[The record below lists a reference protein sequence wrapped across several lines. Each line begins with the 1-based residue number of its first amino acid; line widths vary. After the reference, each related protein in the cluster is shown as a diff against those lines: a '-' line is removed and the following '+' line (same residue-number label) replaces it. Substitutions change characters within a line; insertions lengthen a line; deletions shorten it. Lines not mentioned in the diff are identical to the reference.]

1 MQDKELNDTPETF
14 IAEGA
19 TKRFKFQSFNTLV
32 DRIKVDVV
40 RRSRLVEEDPDEYD
54 SFFYQAL
61 LSWKDMNLT
70 RHFTTFQREMTP
82 LAKTLPSIIYHKDQ
96 IVDVLEKHLQVKDS
110 TALDAL
116 LDLVT
121 KLAKDLE
128 GEFYPYFPRL
138 FSAML
143 PLVHHRDVRLL
154 ENLFNAIAYL
164 FKYLARQIL
173 PDLSSTFTL
182 ISSLLG
188 EDHKQK
194 PYIRHFTA
202 EAFAFLLRKTRGKE
216 FAAITQHILE
226 SLRENPSEQYIEG
239 LAMLFFECM
248 KQVENQLHSRA
259 SNMYKELLTQVLNE
273 KGDVD
278 ELELSP
284 FYALILKTNL
294 LVLHHTNA
302 PYLVEFINVAL
313 KEVDTEL
320 ERKKLDQ
327 KRLCILISLIKL
339 NVTVRNGSRIQE
351 YASIVQRLQAVT
363 KKLFTKKT
371 SYSKY
376 LYTEILNAA
385 EAILALGSLESVL
398 SGGRLILESIVAY
411 DDPTLVY
418 GFFLS
423 LSKLEWSDFAQVM
436 LPYIARYTAEKFN
449 KFPEQTVLLL
459 AELTSS
465 GALELPEGTLSSSL
479 TTEGLL
485 RLPAV
490 KGKAIADGLLEMLH
504 KSYDW
509 NEARDVLNGVD
520 INDNELES
528 TPTITLLSAV
538 VFVLSRIHVSL
549 DSAFE
554 ALLALIDSI
563 SNHLSLQSKDNN
575 NPINTPLVIA
585 HKNFVL
591 EALMGQAIESLA
603 KLASANNAVEKT
615 SHLHGKL
622 AEYMLENHGHNEM
635 ILRGVFYYLDML
647 RSDSQYN
654 ECFTLERLEQVYP
667 LIKENLGSYQ
677 MNCRLYTC
685 KIIALYDQPLMEK
698 DKQHTDDE
706 PCELPQVAVD
716 LEEASMS
723 LVDFRDKIRYTQKLG
738 VIEETGR
745 VPEIYSDFV
754 LRYGLGILNVQL
766 RPLWTEVKKVLALCA
781 EEDPEQ
787 YWKLCFGEL
796 SKFDDQKQLVR
807 DGFISDVITAAGAP
821 PSPSQSKKR
830 ATKTGNISF
839 ECHVLNKFSS
849 IQDYSMALM
858 GNEQSM
864 GYVKLFVKLSGQ
876 ENARMDYWHYY
887 SLILQTLKGTPAIT
901 EKRARHLIPT
911 FFKFVE
917 KEFNSIIKEDEHLT
931 DEEPKVKEEEDA
943 DAMEIDSEEENF
955 KILRRTPNITKS
967 RMISWLDMFAAF
979 TNPKVMYKTD
989 DMYSIL
995 MRLLSKGEVALQK
1008 AALECVFTWKHKSV
1022 TPYTDNLRNLLNEQR
1037 FRHEVFAFLSTD
1049 EVQASIDP
1057 AHREQLMPIIMRI
1070 LYGRLVQPAARRGKS
1085 GARVNKESR
1094 RNAILGA
1101 VAICQPTEVQYFLDL
1116 ALAPFK
1122 TVLELPDGVH
1132 DNKTGALT
1140 EFKLD
1145 ARGNE
1150 LLENINMGRQA
1161 GYLTM
1166 LEGLMASMR
1175 TKVEVY
1181 LPTLLKLVL
1190 YIGTFTQR
1198 RKTDEDEKDDEEQ
1211 QQEEDEKK
1219 QQYQATGK
1227 TKDVHNATVKRM
1239 VEAFRLNVDFNFT
1252 PYLPVIFAAFITP
1265 RLHALP
1271 KEAPQGKLAIMAMF
1285 KTWIERRD
1293 RVSYFADY
1301 DKNLLPQLY
1310 GVLGAPTIKEN
1321 VLKDVLDI
1329 IDALLNHC
1337 DSEMEGDFVPLKD
1350 RLFVPHVD
1358 TLLQH
1363 LHFRLTKSKD
1373 ETQFGSGVY
1382 SVRQIAIVSRIAP
1395 LTTNGQQAAVIVELL
1410 LPNLRKSS
1418 RIIPEKTKEHIL
1430 SVWAKFIH
1438 LIPGFK
1444 EMELVFS
1451 QYYSVASQ
1459 LFSSLRSRECRTA
1472 LVNVFQAFVDV
1483 NPVLTKVGELLR
1495 AMNTYSAK
1503 RLDEPDYDGILD
1515 AMNTVADDLY
1525 PTFDHQQWLPLL
1537 HQFVHNMHDPEEM
1550 ALRGAATHCMS
1561 VYLKATQEQQD
1572 AEEKRLLLNY
1582 VTHMIFPAIKRGLT
1596 NHIELIRL
1604 EFVNLLNAGV
1614 RTFPELPVFEDMV
1627 VLLGNGDEEVN
1638 FFNNIYHMQLHRRVR
1653 ALSRLAE
1660 TAETG
1665 TIKPTTVNSVF
1676 IPLVTAFFY
1685 ETDRIK
1691 DHNLINQCCA
1701 TITSLARQLGW
1712 TRYYGMFRNYMDL
1725 IAKKEDMEKVYLKIV
1740 SAILDA
1746 FHFDLKDVEVSDEQ
1760 AVRVM
1765 GRQKVRIDFKSS
1777 EQIAKEEEKETP
1789 QDGDQKQEEEEEQEQ
1804 EQPKD
1809 LAAKIHDT
1817 VIHRMLPSL
1826 NTYLTKTETK
1836 QAALTR
1842 VPIAL
1847 GVAKLLRALPERSMR
1862 TNLPGLLVSLCQMI
1876 RSRALDVRETLR
1888 ETLLK
1893 VNAYLGPAYLSF
1905 IIKEL
1910 KTALTKGYEVHVLG
1924 YTVNV
1929 LLADTIPRLEVGQL
1943 DYCLGDIVDVLIND
1957 VFGKTGQ
1964 EKEADEMTGKIKE
1977 AKSQKSMATFES
1989 LSKVIHF
1996 ENLPILLLPLKDV
2009 MSETQSLKILR
2020 KVDDILKRISAGLV
2034 RNPEFES
2041 LELLEFAH
2049 GLITENLDTYK
2060 AKSKAKVEKSQ
2071 LEKNYEVQL
2080 KRMDLT
2086 PKDHLATNAYR
2097 FVDFGLHLLL
2107 TALRR
2112 NKFDCTQ
2119 EEHREKLN
2127 PLVPLI
2133 SNTLHSNHTS
2143 SIILGTKIMRI
2154 LITYPLDE
2162 VPNAVPAV
2170 MKRSFQL
2177 IKSAGNTRSQLI
2189 QSCFKLITVCIR
2201 DNEKAKLSEHQLVY
2215 LLNIIRPDLEEPDR
2229 QSTVFALI
2237 RAVIGRKFMA
2247 PEVYDIMDLVGQIMV
2262 TNQAKEIRDQARSV
2276 YFTFLM
2282 DYPQGRDRLK
2292 KQMSFIV
2299 RNLEYVHETGRESI
2313 MELHHQIIDKFG
2325 DTILMEYA
2333 ESMFLG
2339 LVLRLVND
2347 ESAKCRE
2354 MSAELI
2360 KLLLGRCTDDKL
2372 TTIYRLLDKW
2382 MAQSDRASLQR
2393 AGCQVYG
2400 LMMDTSGSKSLA
2412 TSLVPRLAHL
2422 LEENKAPEIHPDD
2435 EDEDM
2440 DIDFPWEVAY
2450 YSLSTLS
2457 KIGKRFPE
2465 LMYGEDAMTMWDG
2478 VKETLLHP
2486 HAWIRASSARLFGH
2500 YFANVDAED
2509 RTHNGDITCE
2519 FLSRDNMSQLVLKF
2533 IEQLKSHYLTEDQAS
2548 QIVRN
2553 LFFISKCLYYL
2564 PAEED
2569 SRENNDEEEEQDTV
2583 VVNGK
2588 PEQEHSNT
2596 AQAKLDQKPTRNA
2609 HYWMFRRLTFTAR
2622 GSLQNKG
2629 NSKNI
2634 LMRSSIFKCFAAIA
2648 NHMQAE
2654 ELAPYLVSMIT
2665 PIYRVTNDQQ
2675 IKDDKEFEDLKQLG
2689 NEVLSMVQQKA
2700 GSTVYFAAYQR
2711 VRQRAADV
2719 RQERK
2724 AKRALE
2730 AVADPQL
2737 AAQRKIERRQKKRK
2751 MMKSKSKLN

>member
-1 MQDKELNDTPETF
+1 EALHA
-14 IAEGA
+14 AEG
-19 TKRFKFQSFNTLV
+19 
-32 DRIKVDVV
+32 
-40 RRSRLVEEDPDEYD
+40 
-54 SFFYQAL
+54 
-61 LSWKDMNLT
+61 
-70 RHFTTFQREMTP
+70 
-82 LAKTLPSIIYHKDQ
+82 
-96 IVDVLEKHLQVKDS
+96 
-110 TALDAL
+110 
-116 LDLVT
+116 
-121 KLAKDLE
+121 
-128 GEFYPYFPRL
+128 
-138 FSAML
+138 
-143 PLVHHRDVRLL
+143 
-154 ENLFNAIAYL
+154 
-164 FKYLARQIL
+164 
-173 PDLSSTFTL
+173 
-182 ISSLLG
+182 
-188 EDHKQK
+188 
-194 PYIRHFTA
+194 
-202 EAFAFLLRKTRGKE
+202 
-216 FAAITQHILE
+216 
-226 SLRENPSEQYIEG
+226 
-239 LAMLFFECM
+239 
-248 KQVENQLHSRA
+248 
-259 SNMYKELLTQVLNE
+259 
-273 KGDVD
+273 
-278 ELELSP
+278 
-284 FYALILKTNL
+284 
-294 LVLHHTNA
+294 
-302 PYLVEFINVAL
+302 
-313 KEVDTEL
+313 
-320 ERKKLDQ
+320 
-327 KRLCILISLIKL
+327 
-339 NVTVRNGSRIQE
+339 
-351 YASIVQRLQAVT
+351 
-363 KKLFTKKT
+363 
-371 SYSKY
+371 
-376 LYTEILNAA
+376 
-385 EAILALGSLESVL
+385 ILALGSLESVL
-398 SGGRLILESIVAY
+398 SGGRLILESIVTF
-411 DDPTLVY
+411 DNVTLVY

-423 LSKLEWSDFAQVM
+423 LSKLEWDDFAQVM
-436 LPYIARYTAEKFN
+436 LPYIVKYTAEKFA
-449 KFPEQTVLLL
+449 KYPEQTVLLL
-459 AELTSS
+459 AELTSD

-490 KGKAIADGLLEMLH
+490 KGKSIADELLAMLH

-509 NEARDVLNGVD
+509 DKERDILNEID
-520 INDNELES
+520 INNNELES
-528 TPTITLLSAV
+528 TPTISLLSAV
-538 VFVLSRIHVSL
+538 VYVLSRIQINL
-549 DSAFE
+549 DSALE

-563 SNHLSLQSKDNN
+563 TNHLALQSKENN
-575 NPINTPLVIA
+575 NVINTPLVIA

-603 KLASANNAVEKT
+603 KLAATNNAAEKT
-615 SHLHGKL
+615 SHLHDKL
-622 AEYMLENHGHNEM
+622 VGYMLEHHGHNEM
-635 ILRGVFYYLDML
+635 VLRGVFHYLDML
-647 RSDSQYN
+647 RSETQY
-654 ECFTLERLEQVYP
+654 EKHFTLQQLEQVYP

-677 MNCRLYTC
+677 LNSRLYTC

-698 DKQHTDDE
+698 DKQHIDDE

-723 LVDFRDKIRYTQKLG
+723 LVDFRDKVRFTQKLG
-738 VIEETGR
+738 VILDTGR

-754 LRYGLGILNVQL
+754 LRYGLGILTIQL
-766 RPLWTEVKKVLALCA
+766 RPLWTEVKKILAACA
-781 EEDPEQ
+781 DMDPEQ
-787 YWKLCFGEL
+787 YWQLCFGEL

-807 DGFISDVITAAGAP
+807 DGFMSDVLSAANALP
-821 PSPSQSKKR
+821 PTIASKR

-839 ECHVLNKFSS
+839 ECHVLNKFSG

-858 GNEQSM
+858 GNEQSI
-864 GYVKLFVKLSGQ
+864 GFVKLFVKLSGQ

-887 SLILQTLKGTPAIT
+887 SLILQTLKGTPGIT

-917 KEFNSIIKEDEHLT
+917 KEFNSILKEDEHLN
-931 DEEPKVKEEEDA
+931 DEEPKMKED
-943 DAMEIDSEEENF
+943 DAMDIDTDEQEDF
-955 KILRRTPNITKS
+955 KLLRRTPNITKT
-967 RMISWLDMFAAF
+967 RMISWLDMFSAF

-995 MRLLSKGEVALQK
+995 MRLLSKGEVGLQK
-1008 AALECVFTWKHKSV
+1008 AALEVVFTWKNRSV
-1022 TPYTDNLRNLLNEQR
+1022 IQYTDNLRNLLNEQR

-1057 AHREQLMPIIMRI
+1057 AHRTELMPIIMRI

-1094 RNAILGA
+1094 RNAILSA
-1101 VAICQPTEVQYFLDL
+1101 VSICQPTEIQYFIDL

-1122 TVLELPDGVH
+1122 SILELPDGLH

-1140 EFKLD
+1140 EFKLNEH
-1145 ARGNE
+1145 GNE
-1150 LLENINMGRQA
+1150 LLEKINMGRQA
-1161 GYLTM
+1161 GFLTM
-1166 LEGLMASMR
+1166 LEGLMAAMR
-1175 TKVEVY
+1175 TKIEVY

-1190 YIGTFTQR
+1190 YIGQFTQR
-1198 RKTDEDEKDDEEQ
+1198 RKTGDDK
-1211 QQEEDEKK
+1211 EEDEEKQQDEEAT
-1219 QQYQATGK
+1219 QQYQATAK
-1227 TKDVHNATVKRM
+1227 SKDIHSAAVKRM
-1239 VEAFRLNVDFNFT
+1239 VEAFKLNVDFNFT
-1252 PYLPVIFAAFITP
+1252 PYLPVIFNAFITP
-1265 RLHALP
+1265 RLDALP
-1271 KEAPQGKLAIMAMF
+1271 NEAPQGKLAIMAMF
-1285 KTWIERRD
+1285 RTWVERRD
-1293 RVSYFADY
+1293 RVTYFADY
-1301 DKNLLPQLY
+1301 NKQLLPQLY
-1310 GVLGAPTIKEN
+1310 GILGAPTIKES

-1329 IDALLNHC
+1329 IDTLLNYC
-1337 DSEMEGDFVPLKD
+1337 DEEMEADDSSVSLKD
-1350 RLFVPHVD
+1350 KLFVPHVD
-1358 TLLQH
+1358 SLLQH

-1373 ETQFGSGVY
+1373 ETQFGNGLY

-1395 LTTNGQQAAVIVELL
+1395 LTTNGEQAGVIVDLL

-1430 SVWAKFIH
+1430 SVWAKFIR

-1444 EMELVFS
+1444 EMKLVYS
-1451 QYYSVASQ
+1451 QYYSAASQ

-1483 NPVLTKVGELLR
+1483 NPALTKVGELLR
-1495 AMNTYSAK
+1495 DMNTYSAK
-1503 RLDEPDYDGILD
+1503 RLDQPDYDGILD
-1515 AMNTVADDLY
+1515 ALNSVADDLY

-1537 HQFVHNMHDPEEM
+1537 HQFVHNMHDQEEM
-1550 ALRGAATHCMS
+1550 ALRGAATHCMT
-1561 VYLKATQEQQD
+1561 VYLKATKEQTD
-1572 AEEKRLLLNY
+1572 PEEKRLLLNY

-1614 RTFPELPVFEDMV
+1614 HTFPELPVFEDMV
-1627 VLLGNGDEEVN
+1627 VLLGGDEEAN

-1653 ALSRLAE
+1653 ALARLGE

-1665 TIKPTTVNSVF
+1665 AIKPTTINSVF

-1701 TITSLARQLGW
+1701 TITSLVGQLGW
-1712 TRYYGMFRNYMDL
+1712 TRYYGMFRTYMDL
-1725 IAKKEDMEKVYLKIV
+1725 IAKKPDMEKVYLKVI

-1746 FHFDLKDVEVSDEQ
+1746 FHFDLKDVEVTDEQ
-1760 AVRVM
+1760 AVSVM
-1765 GRQKVRIDFKSS
+1765 GRQKVRIHFTSS
-1777 EQIAKEEEKETP
+1777 EQFAREENAKEAKEQAKGENGEEQEKEEE
-1789 QDGDQKQEEEEEQEQ
+1789 DQKQKEE
-1804 EQPKD
+1804 PKD
-1809 LAAKIHDT
+1809 LAVKIHDT
-1817 VIHRMLPSL
+1817 VIHRMLPAL
-1826 NTYLTKTETK
+1826 NNYLTKTETK
-1836 QAALTR
+1836 QAALIR

-1943 DYCLGDIVDVLIND
+1943 DYCLEDIVDILIND
-1957 VFGKTGQ
+1957 IFGKTGQ

-1977 AKSQKSMATFES
+1977 AKSQKSLGTFES

-1996 ENLPILLLPLKDV
+1996 ANLPIMLMPLKDV

-2020 KVDDILKRISAGLV
+2020 KVDDILKRTAAGLV

-2041 LELLEFAH
+2041 LELLEFAN

-2060 AKSKAKVEKSQ
+2060 AKAQEKIVKSQ
-2071 LEKNYEVQL
+2071 MEKNYEVQL
-2080 KRMDLT
+2080 KRIDT
-2086 PKDHLATNAYR
+2086 TIKDHLVTNAYR

-2112 NKFDCTQ
+2112 NKFDSNL

-2127 PLVPLI
+2127 PLVPLV

-2162 VPNAVPAV
+2162 VPNAIPAV

-2177 IKSAGNTRSQLI
+2177 IKNVGNSRSQLI
-2189 QSCFKLITVCIR
+2189 QSCFKLITICIR
-2201 DNEKAKLSEHQLVY
+2201 DNEKAKLSETQLVY

-2237 RAVIGRKFMA
+2237 RALIGRKFMA
-2247 PEVYDIMDLVGQIMV
+2247 PEVYDIMDLVGEIMV

-2276 YFTFLM
+2276 YFMFLM

-2292 KQMSFIV
+2292 KQISFIV
-2299 RNLEYVHETGRESI
+2299 RNLEYVHETGRVSV
-2313 MELHHQIIDKFG
+2313 MELQHQIIDKFG
-2325 DTILMEYA
+2325 DAILMEYA

-2347 ESAKCRE
+2347 DSAKCRE

-2360 KLLLGRCTDDKL
+2360 KLLLSRCTDDKL
-2372 TTIYRLLDKW
+2372 TTVYRLLDKW
-2382 MAQSDRASLQR
+2382 MNQSNKPNLQR
-2393 AGCQVYG
+2393 ASCQVYG
-2400 LMMDTSGSKSLA
+2400 LIMDVFTSKAVAAG
-2412 TSLVPRLAHL
+2412 LVPRLAHL

-2435 EDEDM
+2435 GDEEM
-2440 DIDFPWEVAY
+2440 EVDFPWEVAY

-2457 KIGKRFPE
+2457 KIAKSFPE
-2465 LMYGEDAMTMWDG
+2465 LMYGEDAMAMWYG
-2478 VKETLLHP
+2478 VKEMLLHP
-2486 HAWIRASSARLFGH
+2486 HAWIRASSGRLFGH

-2509 RTHNGDITCE
+2509 RTHKGDIQCE
-2519 FLSRDNMSQLVLKF
+2519 FLSRENLSDLVLKF
-2533 IEQLKSHYLTEDQAS
+2533 IEQLKSHYLTEEQAN

-2569 SRENNDEEEEQDTV
+2569 TRQNDDEDDKEAREDIA
-2583 VVNGK
+2583 VNGK
-2588 PEQEHSNT
+2588 LEEKINT
-2596 AQAKLDQKPTRNA
+2596 AQAKLDQRPTRNA

-2654 ELAPYLVSMIT
+2654 ELPPYLVSMIT

-2689 NEVLSMVQQKA
+2689 NEVLNMVQQKA

-2724 AKRALE
+2724 TKRALE

-2751 MMKSKSKLN
+2751 TMKSTPQF